1 MYISSQN
8 LYSSLRQSVLQA
20 QSSLS
25 TLQQESTSGKYA
37 DLGLQLGNQAGATIA
52 LAQGSSHL
60 TSLTA
65 SNVAV
70 STRLASTYSAI
81 ESITS
86 DAQALSE
93 TLIANASSA
102 AISPSTQAQAQSS
115 LQSLLSKLNT
125 YVGGQYV
132 FAGIN
137 SSVAP
142 FGDYASTANTA
153 DQALQADL
161 PADETQATPDQIAT
175 AVSSSGNFGALF
187 EPGTSGILTTAST
200 AQITS
205 QIAPQQSLT
214 TSVTANQTGFQQIAK
229 AYSLLSALG
238 NTAVSEPTSQAI
250 VATATSLLSAGIASL
265 TNIQADI
272 GTAQNAVS
280 AANDN
285 ITAQQTILTS
295 NVSDAEDVDTYSLS
309 TKLTAYSNQL
319 QVAYSLTSQLK
330 SLSLVNYLTGG

>member
-8 LYSSLRQSVLQA
+8 LYSSLRQSVLQT

-37 DLGLQLGNQAGATIA
+37 DLGLQLGHQAGATIA
-52 LAQGSSHL
+52 IAQESSHL
-60 TSLTA
+60 TALTN

-86 DAQALSE
+86 DAQALSN
-93 TLIANASSA
+93 TLIANASNA
-102 AISPSTQAQAQSS
+102 AISPSTHSQAQFS
-115 LQSLLSKLNT
+115 LQSLISKLNT
-125 YVGGQYV
+125 YVGGQYI
-132 FAGIN
+132 FGGIN

-142 FGDYASTANTA
+142 FADYTSIAGKA
-153 DQALQADL
+153 DQALQSDL
-161 PADETQATPDQIAT
+161 PSDETQATPGDIAA
-175 AVSSSGNFGALF
+175 AVSSSGSFGALF
-187 EPGTSGILTTAST
+187 EAGTTGALTTAST

-205 QIAPQQSLT
+205 QIAPQQSIQ
-214 TSVTANQTGFQQIAK
+214 TSVTANQFGLQQIAK
-229 AYSLLSALG
+229 AYSLLSTLG
-238 NTAVSEPTSQAI
+238 STAFSQPTSQAI
-250 VATATSLLSAGIASL
+250 VATATSLLGAGIASL

-280 AANDN
+280 AANDQ

-295 NVSDAEDVDTYSLS
+295 NVSDAENVDTYSLS